1 MSQWWDPSSNRRKY
15 RIEKQVTDK
24 EIKMAKGI
32 AFDPRYKGGNMTG
45 AVNAIEKIK
54 KGLSS
59 HPEVEKALKS
69 ANEDKNFHKLAVK
82 KTKKKLKLEK

>member
-1 MSQWWDPSSNRRKY
+1 
-15 RIEKQVTDK
+15 
-24 EIKMAKGI
+24 MAKGI

-54 KGLSS
+54 KGLSD
-59 HPEVEKALKS
+59 HPDVEKALKS